1 MEQAT
6 EDEYRFPWDASY
18 LSFAVREPFI
28 SKISEATMI
37 YDTIYSDD
45 ELIIESNM
53 PENGVIFS
61 DGIQKDF
68 LEFNSGTIA
77 KIGVAD
83 KKANLV
89 VR

>member
-1 MEQAT
+1 MAYFRG
-6 EDEYRFPWDASY
+6 DP
-18 LSFAVREPFI
+18 
-28 SKISEATMI
+28 SK
-37 YDTIYSDD
+37 YTIKF
-45 ELIIESNM
+45 
-53 PENGVIFS
+53 V